1 MSDTG
6 NNNTQSQSVQS
17 STQATTATAASE
29 TAKTGPAAATSS
41 GAGYSSSTHIDSL
54 SALKEKAPK
63 VYEAMMVGI
72 ATNICNKMKA
82 SANRLKKM
90 IREASN
96 R

>member
-6 NNNTQSQSVQS
+6 NTDNSQAVQS
-17 STQATTATAASE
+17 SSTTQTAASA
-29 TAKTGPAAATSS
+29 TASTSTASTANS
-41 GAGYSSSTHIDSL
+41 GAGYTSSTQIDSL
-54 SALKEKAPK
+54 SALEKKAPK
-63 VYEAMMVGI
+63 VYRAMMEGI

-82 SANRLKKM
+82 SADRLKKM